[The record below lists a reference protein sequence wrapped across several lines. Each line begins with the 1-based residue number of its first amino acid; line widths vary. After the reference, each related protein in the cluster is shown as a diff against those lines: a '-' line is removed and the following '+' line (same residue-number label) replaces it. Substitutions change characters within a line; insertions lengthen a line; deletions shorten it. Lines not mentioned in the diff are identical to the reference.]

1 VQKVRKTLFQK
12 ISWVCYFMLVIPAI
26 QEVEIEE
33 DPSLRLAQ
41 AKLMR
46 AYLSLSLSLSF
57 EN

>member
-1 VQKVRKTLFQK
+1 VQKVRKKLFQK